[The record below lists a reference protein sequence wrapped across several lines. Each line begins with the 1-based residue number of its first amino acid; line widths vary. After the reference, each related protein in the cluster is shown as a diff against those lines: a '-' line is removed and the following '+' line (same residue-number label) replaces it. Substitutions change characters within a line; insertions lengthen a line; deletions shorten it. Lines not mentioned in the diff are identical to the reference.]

1 MVLRLVTSFL
11 VWAACALLAGS
22 TLIAQSPDL
31 ILHHGKIVT
40 VDAKFSIAEA
50 VAMSC

>member
-22 TLIAQSPDL
+22 SLIAQSPDL
-31 ILHHGKIVT
+31 ILLSWKGRYCRREVLHCRGGR
-40 VDAKFSIAEA
+40 DS
-50 VAMSC
+50 